1 GVDAVRERTATVSP
15 RSASLRESVVVDRR
29 RASLS
34 ALSGLGRRPR
44 PGLTLA
50 PPVPQ
55 SGDGA
60 PPPRRARVVDN
71 AVYSEGRRIAT
82 PESAAESHDWLVED
96 PERLVWLGLYRPEPG
111 VLGELAE
118 LFDLPD
124 LAVEDAIKAHQR
136 PKFERYG
143 ATLFVVLKAA
153 RYLDATEEV
162 EFGELHLF
170 LGANFA
176 ITVRHS
182 ESPDLSRVRRRLES
196 EPDLLAKGSEA
207 VLYAILDAVVDGY
220 SPVLAGLANDI
231 DEIETEVFRGDPGVS
246 RRIYELSQEVL
257 EFQRAAQPLT
267 GILAAITAGFDKYG
281 VDEDLR
287 SYLRDVADH
296 VTSVNERV
304 EGFRVQLRD
313 ILTVNATLVAQ
324 RQNEEIRELTE
335 ASIAQGE
342 EVKKISAWAAILF
355 APTLVGTVYGMN
367 FEVMPELGWTF
378 GYPFAVLLM
387 AGVSLTLYVVFK
399 RRDWI

>member
-1 GVDAVRERTATVSP
+1 MTERRLAPLTALTTLARRPPRADVRVAAPPTSLPAP
-15 RSASLRESVVVDRR
+15 RSRI
-29 RASLS
+29 
-34 ALSGLGRRPR
+34 
-44 PGLTLA
+44 
-50 PPVPQ
+50 
-55 SGDGA
+55 
-60 PPPRRARVVDN
+60 VDN
-71 AVYSEGRRIAT
+71 AVYSEGRRVAT
-82 PESAAESHDWLVED
+82 PETAAESREELAAGED
-96 PERLVWLGLYRPEPG
+96 RLAWLGVYRPEPHE
-111 VLGELAE
+111 LGELAE
-118 LFDLPD
+118 LYDLPE

-143 ATLFVVLKAA
+143 NTLFVVLKAA
-153 RYLDATEEV
+153 RYLDTTEEV

-170 LGANFA
+170 LGADFA

-196 EPDLLAKGSEA
+196 EPALLAKGSEA
-207 VLYAILDAVVDGY
+207 VLYATLDAVVDGY
-220 SPVLAGLANDI
+220 RPVVDGLATDI

-257 EFQRAAQPLT
+257 EFQRAASPLT

-281 VDEDLR
+281 VDEELR

-296 VTSVNERV
+296 VTQVNERA
-304 EGFRVQLRD
+304 EAFRLQLRD

-324 RQNEEIRELTE
+324 RQNDEIRELTE

-367 FEVMPELGWTF
+367 FEDMPELSWQF
-378 GYPFAVLLM
+378 GYPLALLLM
-387 AGVSLTLYVVFK
+387 VGVSATLYLVFK

>member
-1 GVDAVRERTATVSP
+1 MTERRLAPLNALTTLTRRPTRVERVVPIPATAVAAP
-15 RSASLRESVVVDRR
+15 RS
-29 RASLS
+29 
-34 ALSGLGRRPR
+34 
-44 PGLTLA
+44 
-50 PPVPQ
+50 
-55 SGDGA
+55 
-60 PPPRRARVVDN
+60 RVVDN
-71 AVYSEGRRIAT
+71 AVYSDGRRVAT
-82 PESAAESHDWLVED
+82 PATAEESREELAHGED
-96 PERLVWLGLYRPEPG
+96 RLVWLGLYRPEPQE
-111 VLGELAE
+111 LGGLAE
-118 LFDLPD
+118 LFDLPE
-124 LAVEDAIKAHQR
+124 LAVEDAIQAHQR

-143 ATLFVVLKAA
+143 DTLFVVLKAA

-170 LGANFA
+170 LGADFA

-196 EPDLLAKGSEA
+196 EPALLAKGSEA

-220 SPVLAGLANDI
+220 SPVVAGLAIDI

-267 GILAAITAGFDKYG
+267 GILAAITNGFDKYG

-296 VTSVNERV
+296 VTQVNERI
-304 EGFRVQLRD
+304 EAFRLQLRD

-324 RQNEEIRELTE
+324 RQNDEIRELTE

-367 FEVMPELGWTF
+367 FDDMPELSWHL
-378 GYPFAVLLM
+378 GYPFALVLML
-387 AGVSLTLYVVFK
+387 GVSLTLYAVFK